1 MHMLG
6 VMVVQILILQDC
18 GIDNTG
24 NYLKFLNKI
33 LLWSWY
39 IDLVTQPFSVCFYM
53 GQLLFHFYLEKL
65 SLRVYFNFILL
76 MVHVITQQ

>member
-6 VMVVQILILQDC
+6 GMVVQILILQDC
-18 GIDNTG
+18 GIDNTR

-39 IDLVTQPFSVCFYM
+39 IDLVTQPFSVCFLHEAASVS
-53 GQLLFHFYLEKL
+53 LLPGE
-65 SLRVYFNFILL
+65 
-76 MVHVITQQ
+76 VISVCLF

>member
-6 VMVVQILILQDC
+6 RMVVQILILQDYVV
-18 GIDNTG
+18 IDNSV

-39 IDLVTQPFSVCFYM
+39 LDLVTQPFSVCFLCEATSVS
-53 GQLLFHFYLEKL
+53 LLPGEVNCMFLLIL
-65 SLRVYFNFILL
+65 SYRFCV
-76 MVHVITQQ
+76 

>member
-6 VMVVQILILQDC
+6 GVVVQILILQDC
-18 GIDNTG
+18 GVDNSV
-24 NYLKFLNKI
+24 NYLAFLNKI

-53 GQLLFHFYLEKL
+53 RQLLFHFYLEKF
-65 SLRVYFNFILL
+65 SLHVSFKPVLPIL
-76 MVHVITQQ
+76 HIITQ